1 MHMTD
6 SLRCTAEINTTYKA
20 VILQKKKKKTTP
32 GIFNKYQL
40 LHLTFYKYA
49 YTQSS
54 WQLFKRDVLLLLQMR
69 IWSLREVKCFVS

>member
-1 MHMTD
+1 MHMTETP
-6 SLRCTAEINTTYKA
+6 LRCTVEINTIYS
-20 VILQKKKKKTTP
+20 VLYSKTTS

-54 WQLFKRDVLLLLQMR
+54 WPLFKRDVLLLYR
-69 IWSLREVKCFVS
+69 